1 MKDIRKL
8 TGNWHLEPIYKSRFF
23 TVKKIGYEVM
33 VEVETS
39 YWDDPTYGNGGGNYS
54 PRRLEYQNATQE
66 DLEELEIKL
75 KIRL

>member
-8 TGNWHLEPIYKSRFF
+8 TGKWHLEPIYKSRIF

-54 PRRLEYQNATQE
+54 PTRIEFQKATSR
-66 DLEELEIKL
+66 DLEELGIKF
-75 KIRL
+75 KI